1 MGGVNRALPALVF
14 LALSALTRLPVLH
27 RAVLD
32 WDESLYF
39 LMAQQWRLG
48 HLPYTTVW
56 DNKPL
61 GIYVIFAAFQAVI
74 PGIAAIRVAT
84 ALFVALLAC
93 TVFGITQ
100 RLTASR
106 QAAWLAGLALGLASL
121 SNDGLSA
128 NTELFMASFT
138 ALAVLGVLANAPAW
152 AVGLALGCAVMVK
165 DVAVTEAPCV
175 FLLLLYRRRDWQTG
189 LACLLGAAIPLAA
202 ALALY
207 AANGQL
213 PLWWECN
220 VLANL
225 RRASVPL
232 SPGTVFWGLQT
243 QAVRWGG
250 LYAAAALLAL
260 LGRGRSLAA
269 IFPPLWLLCAIV
281 GAISARSFYD
291 HYFLQAL
298 PPLCVCLGAL
308 YARLPPRPA
317 LRATLVA
324 TTLAQPLRAAQLALD
339 YAVSPD
345 VIAAA
350 GADLAA
356 QHPASLYVFDAQPI
370 LYALAGTPLP
380 TRYVLPS
387 VLTRTTLPRVAGVN
401 ASAEVARILA
411 TQPQFIARR
420 TPAPNDALSSQA
432 VYAQLDAVLAQNY
445 APWHSYQ
452 GMTIYKRLIP

>member
-1 MGGVNRALPALVF
+1 MNRALPALVF
-14 LALSALTRLPVLH
+14 VALSVLTRLPVLH

-61 GIYVIFAAFQAVI
+61 GIYVIFAAFQALI

-84 ALFVALLAC
+84 MLFVALLAC

-100 RLTASR
+100 RLTSNR
-106 QAAWLAGLALGLASL
+106 LAAWLAGLALVLASL

-138 ALAVLGVLANAPAW
+138 ALAVLGVLADAPAW
-152 AVGLALGCAVMVK
+152 TVGLALGCAVMVK
-165 DVAVTEAPCV
+165 DVAVTEAPCI
-175 FLLLLYRRRDWQTG
+175 FLLLLYRRRDWRAG

-202 ALALY
+202 TLVLY

-225 RRASVPL
+225 RRAGVPL
-232 SPGTVFWGLQT
+232 SASTVLWGVQI

-250 LYAAAALLAL
+250 LYAAALLLAL
-260 LGRGRSLAA
+260 LGRGRNLASL
-269 IFPPLWLLCAIV
+269 FPPLWLLCALA
-281 GAISARSFYD
+281 GAASAKSFYD

-317 LRATLVA
+317 LRAALVA
-324 TTLAQPLRAAQLALD
+324 TALAQPLRAAQLAMN
-339 YAVSPD
+339 YAVSQD
-345 VIAAA
+345 VITAA

-370 LYALAGTPLP
+370 LYALADTPLP

-387 VLTRTTLPRVAGVN
+387 VLTRTTLPRVAGVD
-401 ASAEVARILA
+401 APAEVARILS
-411 TQPQFIARR
+411 TQPQFIVRR
-420 TPAPNDALSSQA
+420 TPAPDDALANQA
-432 VYAQLDAVLAQNY
+432 VYAKLDTALAQDY
-445 APWHSYQ
+445 APWRSYP
-452 GMTIYKRLIP
+452 GMTIYKRTTP

>member
-1 MGGVNRALPALVF
+1 MGGVKRALPVLIF
-14 LALSALTRLPVLH
+14 LTLSVLTRLPVLH

-48 HLPYTTVW
+48 HLPYTNVW

-74 PGIAAIRVAT
+74 PGIAAIRMAT
-84 ALFVALLAC
+84 MLFVALLAC
-93 TVFGITQ
+93 TVFRITEI
-100 RLTASR
+100 LTASR
-106 QAAWLAGLALGLASL
+106 QAAWLAGVALVLASL

-138 ALAVLGVLANAPAW
+138 ALAVLGVLAEVPSW
-152 AVGLALGCAVMVK
+152 VVGLALGCAVMVK
-165 DVAVTEAPCV
+165 DVAITEAPCI
-175 FLLLLYRRRDWQTG
+175 FLLLLYRQRDWRAG
-189 LACLLGAAIPLAA
+189 LSCLLGAAAPLAA

-225 RRASVPL
+225 RRAGVPL
-232 SPGTVFWGLQT
+232 PASTVLWGLQT
-243 QAVRWGG
+243 QAARWGG
-250 LYAAAALLAL
+250 LYAAALLLAL

-269 IFPPLWLLCAIV
+269 LFPPLWLLCALA
-281 GAISARSFYD
+281 GAASAKSFYD

-298 PPLCVCLGAL
+298 PPLCICLGAL
-308 YARLPPRPA
+308 YALLPPRLP
-317 LRATLVA
+317 LRAALVA
-324 TTLAQPLRAAQLALD
+324 AALAQPLRAAQQAMA
-339 YAVSPD
+339 YAISPD
-345 VIAAA
+345 IISTA

-356 QHPASLYVFDAQPI
+356 QHPTSLYVFDAQPI
-370 LYALAGTPLP
+370 LYALANTPLP

-387 VLTRTTLPRVAGVN
+387 VLTRTTLPRVAGVD
-401 ASAEVARILA
+401 APAEVARILA
-411 TQPQFIARR
+411 TRPQFIARR
-420 TPAPNDALSSQA
+420 APAPNDLLTNQA
-432 VYAQLDAVLAQNY
+432 IYAALDAALAQNY
-445 APWHSYQ
+445 TLWRAYP
-452 GMTIYKRLIP
+452 GMTIYKRLNP